1 MNFLEK
7 LVVSHGSL
15 PTDFG
20 WLPTKNVLLT
30 TIYRR
35 KKVESV
41 PHIPAAP
48 LEKKKPDYTLGELH
62 IPYNPWEGYIYL
74 HNWLIFMVNVAKHNV
89 CPMDGHEYVDR
100 KKMSSL
106 YTSNF
111 HGSFSCLSEPVW
123 KLLGFDHVSKQ
134 KKGFRL

>member
-1 MNFLEK
+1 M
-7 LVVSHGSL
+7 
-15 PTDFG
+15 
-20 WLPTKNVLLT
+20 LLT
-30 TIYRR
+30 TIDG
-35 KKVESV
+35 KKLNRCLTY
-41 PHIPAAP
+41 PAAP
-48 LEKKKPDYTLGELH
+48 VEKKKPDYTLGELH

-74 HNWLIFMVNVAKHNV
+74 HIWLMFMINVAKYNV

-123 KLLGFDHVSKQ
+123 KF
-134 KKGFRL
+134 